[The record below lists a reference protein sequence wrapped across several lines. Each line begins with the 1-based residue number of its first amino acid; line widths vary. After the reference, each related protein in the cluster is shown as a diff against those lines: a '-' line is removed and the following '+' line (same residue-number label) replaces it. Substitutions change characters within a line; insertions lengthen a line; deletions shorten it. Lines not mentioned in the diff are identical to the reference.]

1 MVWSRLNTFY
11 RQDANGEYILDEKGN
26 KIAVDTILYEGEYI
40 DFVPNLGYGLGNWW
54 KILPIN
60 SIIILVIS
68 L

>member
-40 DFVPNLGYGLGNWW
+40 DFVPNLGYGPR
-54 KILPIN
+54 K
-60 SIIILVIS
+60 LVEYFAYKQHYYPGY
-68 L
+68 